1 VQAAL
6 SDPNQH
12 QDLKNLLYNTDGDI
26 PQLNAAVNDEKMRAI
41 GRSTIT
47 GIMKKKTGKS
57 KHLHHRLMKISGGCS
72 PFQAANDASTVH
84 RSAKKMTGANSV
96 VQQQRFDDNDQDEM
110 MKKFVEDVFDKGVG
124 KDIAASRKLLMT
136 QYVKNSIRVF
146 DVAFSKH
153 NIQEGWR
160 AIGAFY
166 PHDPVRIM
174 SKWPGW
180 VKLQP
185 AQGVDILQAIEE
197 DFAPIIPRAGRL
209 LDSIVSERL
218 PFLPPPQIE
227 NVAELGV
234 HRERAVVL
242 GDLFD
247 AARALAAP
255 ERVLREE
262 RKRDKDAQQA
272 ALPVAN
278 TVIRYDQRGFGR
290 FNAADVKAQLKLRK
304 VPFKNTDKLG
314 VLEELWKA
322 HDANHISL
330 LNAVAAGSVAGGG
343 NGGGGG
349 GACAAAVAL
358 APAAAEAV
366 HLPAGGAAAPSFA
379 FIMDASAPVAAH
391 SAQALHVPGAHSAE
405 ILASAALP
413 RTRQTKFK
421 CSKCGST
428 EHRGDNVKCPANV
441 ANAARQ

>member
-1 VQAAL
+1 
-6 SDPNQH
+6 
-12 QDLKNLLYNTDGDI
+12 
-26 PQLNAAVNDEKMRAI
+26 
-41 GRSTIT
+41 
-47 GIMKKKTGKS
+47 MKKKTGKS
-57 KHLHHRLMKISGGCS
+57 KYLSHRMMKISGGCS

-84 RSAKKMTGANSV
+84 RSSKKMTGAQSV

-110 MKKFVEDVFDKGVG
+110 MKKFVEDVFEKGVG
-124 KDIAASRKLLMT
+124 KDIAPARKLLMT

-185 AQGVDILQAIEE
+185 AQGVDVLHAIES

-209 LDSIVSERL
+209 LDDIVSERL

-234 HRERAVVL
+234 HRERAIVL

-255 ERVLREE
+255 DRVLREE
-262 RKRDKDAQQA
+262 KKRDKEAQQA
-272 ALPVAN
+272 ALPIS
-278 TVIRYDQRGFGR
+278 TVVVNYEQRGLGR
-290 FNAADVKAQLKLRK
+290 FLAADVKAQLKLRN
-304 VPFKNTDKLG
+304 VPFKHNDKLG

-322 HDANHISL
+322 YDASHSKF
-330 LNAVAAGSVAGGG
+330 AAGGG
-343 NGGGGG
+343 CNSGGGG
-349 GACAAAVAL
+349 GAAAAAVAPAAVAPAAVAPAAV
-358 APAAAEAV
+358 APAAAEAAEAAGCAAASQEVV
-366 HLPAGGAAAPSFA
+366 HLPAGSAADVAPAAAA
-379 FIMDASAPVAAH
+379 
-391 SAQALHVPGAHSAE
+391 
-405 ILASAALP
+405 
-413 RTRQTKFK
+413 
-421 CSKCGST
+421 
-428 EHRGDNVKCPANV
+428 
-441 ANAARQ
+441 AARRKCAVCNQYGHRADNQKFHPK

>member
-1 VQAAL
+1 
-6 SDPNQH
+6 
-12 QDLKNLLYNTDGDI
+12 LKNLLYSTDGDI
-26 PQLNAAVNDEKMRAI
+26 PQLNAAINDAKMKEI
-41 GRSTIT
+41 GRRSIT

-57 KHLHHRLMKISGGCS
+57 KYLHQRMMKISGGCS

-84 RSAKKMTGANSV
+84 RSAKKMTGAQSV
-96 VQQQRFDDNDQDEM
+96 VQQQRFDDKDQEEM
-110 MKKFVEDVFDKGVG
+110 IKKFVEDVFEKGVG
-124 KDIAASRKLLMT
+124 KDISASRKLLMT

-185 AQGVDILQAIEE
+185 AQGVDILQAIES

-209 LDSIVSERL
+209 LYGIVSERL

-227 NVAELGV
+227 NLAEQGV
-234 HRERAVVL
+234 HRDRAAVF
-242 GDLFD
+242 GDLYD

-262 RKRDKDAQQA
+262 KKKDKDAQQA
-272 ALPVAN
+272 ALPIAN
-278 TVIRYDQRGFGR
+278 TVVLFDQRGFGR

-304 VPFKNTDKLG
+304 VPFKQTEKIG
-314 VLEELWKA
+314 VLEEMWKTY
-322 HDANHISL
+322 DASHQNLSDAI
-330 LNAVAAGSVAGGG
+330 AVGGRGHGVAGGG
-343 NGGGGG
+343 NSGGGG
-349 GACAAAVAL
+349 GAAAAAVAPAAVAAA
-358 APAAAEAV
+358 APAAAAPAAASPPRVRVEVAAAPPVVLAAAGAV
-366 HLPAGGAAAPSFA
+366 HL
-379 FIMDASAPVAAH
+379 
-391 SAQALHVPGAHSAE
+391 LPGAHA
-405 ILASAALP
+405 AALP
-413 RTRQTKFK
+413 RAREKKFK

-428 EHRGDNVKCPANV
+428 EHRGDNAKCPVNV
-441 ANAARQ
+441 AAAGK